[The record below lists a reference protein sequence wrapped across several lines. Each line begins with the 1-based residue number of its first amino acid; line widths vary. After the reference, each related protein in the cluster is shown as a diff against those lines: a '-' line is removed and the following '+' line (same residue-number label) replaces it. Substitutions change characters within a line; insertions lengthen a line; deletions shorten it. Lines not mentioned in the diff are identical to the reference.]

1 MVIEILNGEYYG
13 EWWLEVIR
21 DAFEFGLVNHLVHV
35 IGDLFPSKEISDTS
49 EVIRVVNRGCGSW
62 LS

>member
-1 MVIEILNGEYYG
+1 MIC
-13 EWWLEVIR
+13 

-35 IGDLFPSKEISDTS
+35 IGDLFPSKEISDTR